1 MSLSTINEIWK
12 LLKPSIEAGDT
23 DGAAETL
30 VHYLIEEEV
39 ASAHEIKAAFRGD
52 KDIKDALEF
61 FIETPEDSNF
71 YESKDDD
78 LLDDLFDDAD
88 DYYDDDADQY

>member
-1 MSLSTINEIWK
+1 MSISLINEVWK

-30 VHYLIEEEV
+30 VNYLVEEEV

-52 KDIKDALEF
+52 KDIKDALDF
-61 FIETPEDSNF
+61 YLETPEDGL
-71 YESKDDD
+71 YHESDDD
-78 LLDDLFDDAD
+78 LFLDEYDLDDDDDDSA
-88 DYYDDDADQY
+88 DYY